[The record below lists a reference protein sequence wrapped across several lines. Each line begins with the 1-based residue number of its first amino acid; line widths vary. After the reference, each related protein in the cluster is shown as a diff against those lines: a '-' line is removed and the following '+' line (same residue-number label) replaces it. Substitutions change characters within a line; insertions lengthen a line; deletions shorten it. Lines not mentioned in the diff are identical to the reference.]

1 MLDNTRIPQL
11 RRRDDVA
18 SAAPAMMR
26 RLREQHRLELL
37 AKARAAAH
45 YGFPNLAGAFR
56 RAAASEERALA
67 RQDPP

>member
-1 MLDNTRIPQL
+1 
-11 RRRDDVA
+11 
-18 SAAPAMMR
+18 MMR